1 MKNTSFFFLFAASAS
16 LLPAV
21 SNAQQCRDPWVTEVV
36 TEVYRRPPS
45 GSGELGECNIKR
57 YNNGSWANKDKL
69 KEYVRAAGP
78 APLPTLDMT
87 AVKYS
92 PKGSGTYDLYTNNNL
107 LVGELK
113 GGNLTVT
120 QPAPVIAAG
129 GGNIICGDAGNVIA
143 AGGGNMIGGMTA
155 AINSNPSMSLKDG
168 RSVLGVN
175 DFNSLKQKSKS
186 GN

>member
-45 GSGELGECNIKR
+45 GSGEIGECEIKR

-87 AVKYS
+87 TLKYQRTG
-92 PKGSGTYDLYTNNNL
+92 PGTYELYSNNSL

-113 GGNLTVT
+113 GGNLTVI
-120 QPAPVIAAG
+120 QPAATSFLAEPA
-129 GGNIICGDAGNVIA
+129 
-143 AGGGNMIGGMTA
+143 T
-155 AINSNPSMSLKDG
+155 
-168 RSVLGVN
+168 
-175 DFNSLKQKSKS
+175 
-186 GN
+186 